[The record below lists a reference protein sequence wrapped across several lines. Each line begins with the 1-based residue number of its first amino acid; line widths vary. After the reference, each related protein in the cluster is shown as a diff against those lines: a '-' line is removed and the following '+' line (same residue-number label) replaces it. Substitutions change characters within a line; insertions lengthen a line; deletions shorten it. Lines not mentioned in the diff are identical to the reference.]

1 MDQQQN
7 AISLAR
13 VTSLD
18 GKVSSYE
25 PCQTPTLSV
34 ESNQKVESNLTST
47 FYLMFYPTSN
57 LMLDPMLISCNYSM
71 LYPILENK
79 NRSNLNNQEGIGL
92 TGPFHLDRA
101 TLFCQCARLAEQGV
115 LVRRRN
121 RQGVKGGSPFQ

>member
-13 VTSLD
+13 VASLD
-18 GKVSSYE
+18 GKVSSYD

-57 LMLDPMLISCNYSM
+57 PMLNPMQISSNYSM

-92 TGPFHLDRA
+92 TGPFHLA
-101 TLFCQCARLAEQGV
+101 GC
-115 LVRRRN
+115 
-121 RQGVKGGSPFQ
+121 